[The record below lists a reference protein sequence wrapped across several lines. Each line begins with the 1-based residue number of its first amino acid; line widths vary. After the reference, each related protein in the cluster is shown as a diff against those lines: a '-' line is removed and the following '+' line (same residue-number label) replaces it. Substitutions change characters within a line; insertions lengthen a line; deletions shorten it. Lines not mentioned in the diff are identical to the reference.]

1 MSAMATYAVERDDY
15 AGWSGAGRSFGLVTL
30 ASGAIALIGWASLHR
45 VTDGRTS
52 TTPSGQLLLSAM
64 MWVGVGLC
72 VLMGIAFLGSLLLS
86 SKARGMVLVDDLGVT
101 RQIGERSRML
111 RWDEIEGFV
120 VTPISAGVTLIPREG
135 RQTIVIPRFLED
147 YRGCIA
153 EIKARGVKLLAPDN
167 AQVRL
172 AMRKKATWKQV
183 LLSYGGVLAFMIANN
198 PRDSHALRLVG
209 LASCV
214 GYFAWV
220 AMTDT
225 PELEDHGWVRWFGGA
240 LLAGMLAWLVWHMMH
255 TW

>member
-15 AGWSGAGRSFGLVTL
+15 AGWSGAGRSFGVF
-30 ASGAIALIGWASLHR
+30 AVVSGVIALIGWASLHG
-45 VTDGRTS
+45 VTDGRTT

-86 SKARGMVLVDDLGVT
+86 SKARGTVLVDDLGVT
-101 RQIGERSRML
+101 RQIGERSRIL

-135 RQTIVIPRFLED
+135 RQTIVIPRFLDD

-153 EIKARGVKLLAPDN
+153 EIKARGLKLLPPDA

-172 AMRKKATWKQV
+172 AIRKKRTWKQ
-183 LLSYGGVLAFMIANN
+183 LLLTYIGIFAFTIAND
-198 PRDSHALRLVG
+198 PHESHALRVIGLVG
-209 LASCV
+209 CV
-214 GYFAWV
+214 GYFAWATTTETV
-220 AMTDT
+220 
-225 PELEDHGWVRWFGGA
+225 ELEDYGWMRWLGGG
-240 LLAGMLAWLVWHMMH
+240 LLAGMLTWLGWHMMR